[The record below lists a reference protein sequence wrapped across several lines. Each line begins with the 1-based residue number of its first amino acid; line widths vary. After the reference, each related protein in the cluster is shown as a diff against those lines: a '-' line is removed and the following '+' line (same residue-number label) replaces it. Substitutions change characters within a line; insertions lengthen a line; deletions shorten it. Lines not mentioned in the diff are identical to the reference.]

1 MTRRSS
7 SGAPRLSAGG
17 LLAYV
22 ACVTARTLPID
33 LVQATVS
40 FAIRQGWDVNA
51 ILESAGVSP
60 MLLADSRSRVTDE
73 QLVLVVQAMWRLTDD
88 ELFGLGSKPLPRGT
102 LRLLLFGLLGA
113 ADLGEGL
120 DRLQGFLRAVP
131 AIAVA
136 IDVGED
142 ETRIRLPANVPNDPE
157 RIITITGLGAVHRLL
172 AWGVGRD
179 VPLLRVELPGE
190 APADLESLRYVF
202 DGPLVFDAP
211 SAGLAFHSSVLR
223 LPLVR
228 NEAEIEEFIARSPRD
243 LLTRPSHGTTYAVQ
257 VRRIL
262 EPGLR
267 SGTWLTAEE
276 VAARLSVSGQ
286 TLRRRLGEE
295 GTSVR
300 EILDEIR
307 RDAAVAALVRGE
319 AVADLA
325 HRLGFSE
332 PSAFTRAFKRWTGS
346 TPGAYRGK

>member
-1 MTRRSS
+1 MST
-7 SGAPRLSAGG
+7 
-17 LLAYV
+17 
-22 ACVTARTLPID
+22 RTLPID
-33 LVQATVS
+33 LVQATAS

-51 ILESAGVSP
+51 ILETAGVSP
-60 MLLADSRSRVTDE
+60 MLLADSRSRVTEE

-113 ADLGEGL
+113 GDLGEAL

-136 IDVGED
+136 VDRGED
-142 ETRIRLPANVPNDPE
+142 ETRIGLPHDLPNDPE
-157 RIITITGLGAVHRLL
+157 GVITITGLGAIHRLI
-172 AWGVGRD
+172 AWGIGRD
-179 VPLLRVELPGE
+179 VPLVRVELPRQ
-190 APADLESLRYVF
+190 PSVDLESLRYVF
-202 DGPLVFDAP
+202 DGPLVFGAS
-211 SAGLAFHSSVLR
+211 SAGLVLGSALLR
-223 LPLVR
+223 APLIR

-243 LLTRPSHGTTYAVQ
+243 LLTRPTYGTTYAVQ

-267 SGTWLTAEE
+267 TGAWLSAED
-276 VAARLSVSGQ
+276 VASRLAISGQ

-300 EILDEIR
+300 VILDEIR

-319 AVADLA
+319 AVADLSS
-325 HRLGFSE
+325 RLGFSE

-346 TPGAYRGK
+346 TPGAYR